1 MAQIIPITTPA
12 GQVKSLPADVYLVA
26 AYFDTVGWALDCFV
40 RGTTTL
46 DEALSFAI
54 AERPHLAGLAV
65 FATQVGGARSLRKY
79 AQRDQPETP
88 PPVVTLVDIPDEPV
102 AGRTA
107 EEEEQ

>member
-26 AYFDTVGWALDCFV
+26 AFFDTVGWALDCFV

-65 FATQVGGARSLRKY
+65 FATQIGGARSLRKY
-79 AQRDQPETP
+79 AERSQPATP
-88 PPVVTLVDIPDEPV
+88 PPVVTLVDIPDPV
-102 AGRTA
+102 ASRTA
-107 EEEEQ
+107 EEEQ